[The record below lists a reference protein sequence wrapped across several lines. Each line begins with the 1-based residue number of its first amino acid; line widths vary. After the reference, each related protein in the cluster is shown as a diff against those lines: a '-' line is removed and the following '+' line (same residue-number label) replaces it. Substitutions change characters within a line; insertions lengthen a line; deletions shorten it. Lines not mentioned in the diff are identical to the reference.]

1 MGVIKLSRPVDRTG
15 TLKAIEKRRCEMS
28 LAEFVKAAWHII
40 EPGQEYIHGFH
51 IDFICAHLE
60 AITDGE
66 LNDDGTYY
74 NRLLVN
80 VPPGTMKSLLIGV
93 FWPAWEWGPRN
104 MPHMR
109 YVCASHSLDLAIRD
123 SLRMRR
129 LVTSEWYQMH
139 WGDRVQITGDQ
150 NAKAKFETV
159 ATGFR
164 QACAFTG
171 ITGYRGDRVICLP
184 HDAMVLTS
192 EGWLPIGKIVDDQL
206 PVMIAGHNGD
216 SMTWQEIEAYERNA
230 ASPLI
235 SIRTAEGGFECTG
248 NHLVYVKDKGWIE
261 AEQVCEGDG
270 VYMSPLWKPRG
281 AGEVLHTPVLPGP
294 PAKGHARAQHQAVPE
309 VRDAS
314 VPTAVG
320 LEENA
325 EGRVLQPPMR
335 VIGGHQREVDWRTGY
350 IDLSTLPVP
359 VPAVTV
365 GGQEG
370 QVVFPAVCGLVDMG
384 SERSSHPGEALRG
397 VRSDLQAEGQ
407 DDLHVFAGLCG
418 KAALKVPARRGEWP
432 LHPRQKQA
440 GIPAGVDA
448 ELQGVDPREGR
459 EHLSGLRL
467 DGDGADPACASHQ
480 LHQRGLGPAE
490 PDHGLQTLSRFD
502 ARVVAE
508 PTGMVCQTVTSV
520 ERSSRSVDATYN
532 LRVGPNH
539 NYFANGFLLHNCD
552 DPHSVDDANSDA
564 KRETVTTLFK
574 EAVTSRLNNPD
585 RSAIVVV
592 MQRLHEHDVSGVIL
606 DNDMGYDHIMLPM
619 RFDPNRACVTRLG
632 YADPREIDG
641 ELLFPDR
648 FPEHVVDR
656 DEAAMGPY
664 ATAGQYAQSPEPR
677 GGGIVKDVWWK
688 LWDKPEYPPI
698 EFIVASLDTA
708 YTTKS
713 ENDPS
718 ALTIWGVFSASGEQ
732 ASTRMVDRYGRPIES
747 ATAVQSEALGAT
759 AKVMMMYAWQG
770 KLEIGELVVKVE
782 EICTRMR
789 VDLLLI
795 ENKAAGHSVAQEIRR
810 VFNSASFAVQ
820 MYDPKTLDK
829 VARLYSIQH
838 IFSEGMVYAPN
849 KDWAEMVIRQTSSFP
864 RGAHDDLV
872 DTVSMGLKHLRDVG
886 MLTRAPE
893 RLAEIEDSKVFHG
906 NNQDAPL
913 YNA

>member
-1 MGVIKLSRPVDRTG
+1 MGVI
-15 TLKAIEKRRCEMS
+15 TLPRGIDMVATRKVVEKKRCELS
-28 LAEFVKAAWHII
+28 LSAFVKAAWSVI
-40 EPGQEYIHGFH
+40 EPSQPYIEGFH
-51 IDFICAHLE
+51 IEFVCAHLE
-60 AITDGE
+60 AITNGE
-66 LNDDGTYY
+66 MNDDGTFY

-80 VPPGTMKSLLIGV
+80 IPPGTMKSLLIGV

-104 MPHMR
+104 MPNMR
-109 YVCASHSLDLAIRD
+109 YVCASHSLELAIRD

-129 LVTSEWYQMH
+129 LVTSEWYQGH

-150 NAKAKFETV
+150 NAKAKFETT
-159 ATGFR
+159 ATGSR

-184 HDAMVLTS
+184 HEAMVLSS
-192 EGWLPIGKIVDDQL
+192 EGWMPIGKIVDERL
-206 PVMIAGHNGD
+206 PVRIAGHDGD
-216 SMTWQEIEAYERNA
+216 TTTWQEIEAYERNPA
-230 ASPLI
+230 APLV
-235 SIRTAEGGFECTG
+235 SIRTADGGFECTG

-270 VYMSPLWKPRG
+270 VYMSPLWPTCGRQ
-281 AGEVLHTPVLPGP
+281 EVLHVPVLSGLPSEG
-294 PAKGHARAQHQAVPE
+294 GSGTEHQAVPE
-309 VRDAS
+309 VRSACISGASALEADAKR
-314 VPTAVG
+314 G
-320 LEENA
+320 
-325 EGRVLQPPMR
+325 VLQPPMC
-335 VIGGHQREVDWRTGY
+335 VIGGHQRDVDWRTGY
-350 IDLSTLPVP
+350 LDLSKVP
-359 VPAVTV
+359 DAIYS
-365 GGQEG
+365 QEIGSETG
-370 QVVFPAVCGLVDMG
+370 QVLFPDMCQFIDMG
-384 SERSSHPGEALRG
+384 SERSSPSRDSLCRMREGI
-397 VRSDLQAEGQ
+397 QADKPQGH
-407 DDLHVFAGLCG
+407 DVFTGLCG
-418 KAALKVPARRGEWP
+418 KASVKVCAGEGEWP
-432 LHPRQKQA
+432 ICAWGSPEAVSSGL
-440 GIPAGVDA
+440 DA
-448 ELQGVDPREGR
+448 ELQSINQGQGWEYLPDV
-459 EHLSGLRL
+459 L
-467 DGDGADPACASHQ
+467 DITAEPTRPSHQ
-480 LHQRGLGPAE
+480 LHQGGLGPSE
-490 PDHGLQTLSRFD
+490 PDYGMQTLSRFS

-508 PTGMVCQTVTSV
+508 PTGMVCQVVTSV

-564 KRETVTTLFK
+564 KREGVTNLFK

-592 MQRLHEHDVSGVIL
+592 MQRLHERDVSGIIL

-619 RFDPNRACVTRLG
+619 RFDPSRACVTRLG
-632 YADPREIDG
+632 YADPREFDG

-677 GGGIVKDVWWK
+677 GGGIVKDQWWR
-688 LWDKPEYPPI
+688 LWDKGEYPAI
-698 EFIVASLDTA
+698 EYIVAALDTA
-708 YTTKS
+708 YTTKA

-732 ASTRMVDRYGRPIES
+732 EATRMVDRYGRTIEGAN
-747 ATAVQSEALGAT
+747 ATQSEALGAT

-770 KLEIGELVVKVE
+770 HLEIGDLVVKVE
-782 EICTRMR
+782 EICTRMK
-789 VDLLLI
+789 VDVLLI

-810 VFNSASFAVQ
+810 VFNHARFGVQ

-893 RLAEIEDSKVFHG
+893 RMAEIEDSKVFHG
-906 NNQDAPL
+906 NGGDVPL

>member
-1 MGVIKLSRPVDRTG
+1 MGVIKLSRPVDRAG
-15 TLKAIEKRRCEMS
+15 TLRAIEKRKCEVS

-40 EPGQEYIHGFH
+40 EPGQPYVHGFH

-66 LNDDGTYY
+66 LNDDGTFY

-139 WGDRVQITGDQ
+139 WGDRVKITGDQ
-150 NAKAKFETV
+150 NAKAKFETT

-171 ITGYRGDRVICLP
+171 ITGYRGDRVI
-184 HDAMVLTS
+184 V
-192 EGWLPIGKIVDDQL
+192 
-206 PVMIAGHNGD
+206 
-216 SMTWQEIEAYERNA
+216 
-230 ASPLI
+230 
-235 SIRTAEGGFECTG
+235 
-248 NHLVYVKDKGWIE
+248 
-261 AEQVCEGDG
+261 
-270 VYMSPLWKPRG
+270 
-281 AGEVLHTPVLPGP
+281 
-294 PAKGHARAQHQAVPE
+294 
-309 VRDAS
+309 
-314 VPTAVG
+314 
-320 LEENA
+320 
-325 EGRVLQPPMR
+325 
-335 VIGGHQREVDWRTGY
+335 
-350 IDLSTLPVP
+350 
-359 VPAVTV
+359 
-365 GGQEG
+365 
-370 QVVFPAVCGLVDMG
+370 
-384 SERSSHPGEALRG
+384 
-397 VRSDLQAEGQ
+397 
-407 DDLHVFAGLCG
+407 
-418 KAALKVPARRGEWP
+418 
-432 LHPRQKQA
+432 
-440 GIPAGVDA
+440 
-448 ELQGVDPREGR
+448 
-459 EHLSGLRL
+459 
-467 DGDGADPACASHQ
+467 
-480 LHQRGLGPAE
+480 
-490 PDHGLQTLSRFD
+490 
-502 ARVVAE
+502 
-508 PTGMVCQTVTSV
+508 
-520 ERSSRSVDATYN
+520 
-532 LRVGPNH
+532 
-539 NYFANGFLLHNCD
+539 D

-564 KRETVTTLFK
+564 KRKTATDLFK

-592 MQRLHEHDVSGVIL
+592 MQRLHEADVSGIIL

-648 FPEHVVDR
+648 FPLHVVER

-677 GGGIVKDVWWK
+677 GGGIVKDAWWK
-688 LWDKPEYPPI
+688 LWDKPEYPGI
-698 EFIVASLDTA
+698 EYIVAALDTA
-708 YTTKS
+708 YTEKS

-759 AKVMMMYAWQG
+759 SKVMLMYAWQD
-770 KLEIGELVVKVE
+770 KLNIGPLVEKVE
-782 EICTRMR
+782 ELCTRMR

-810 VFNSASFAVQ
+810 VYNSASFAVQ

-893 RLAEIEDSKVFHG
+893 RMAEIEDSKVFHG

>member
-1 MGVIKLSRPVDRTG
+1 MGLIQLPRPVDKAG
-15 TLKAIEKRRCEMS
+15 TLKAIEKRKCEMS

-40 EPGQEYIHGFH
+40 EPGQPYVHGWH

-60 AITDGE
+60 AITDGV
-66 LNDDGTYY
+66 LNDDDTFY

-80 VPPGTMKSLLIGV
+80 IPPGTMKSLLIGV

-129 LVTSEWYQMH
+129 LVTDSWYQDH
-139 WGDRVQITGDQ
+139 WGDRVKITGDQ
-150 NAKAKFETV
+150 NAKAKFETT

-171 ITGYRGDRVICLP
+171 ITGYRGDRVI
-184 HDAMVLTS
+184 V
-192 EGWLPIGKIVDDQL
+192 
-206 PVMIAGHNGD
+206 
-216 SMTWQEIEAYERNA
+216 
-230 ASPLI
+230 
-235 SIRTAEGGFECTG
+235 
-248 NHLVYVKDKGWIE
+248 
-261 AEQVCEGDG
+261 
-270 VYMSPLWKPRG
+270 
-281 AGEVLHTPVLPGP
+281 
-294 PAKGHARAQHQAVPE
+294 
-309 VRDAS
+309 
-314 VPTAVG
+314 
-320 LEENA
+320 
-325 EGRVLQPPMR
+325 
-335 VIGGHQREVDWRTGY
+335 
-350 IDLSTLPVP
+350 
-359 VPAVTV
+359 
-365 GGQEG
+365 
-370 QVVFPAVCGLVDMG
+370 
-384 SERSSHPGEALRG
+384 
-397 VRSDLQAEGQ
+397 
-407 DDLHVFAGLCG
+407 
-418 KAALKVPARRGEWP
+418 
-432 LHPRQKQA
+432 
-440 GIPAGVDA
+440 
-448 ELQGVDPREGR
+448 
-459 EHLSGLRL
+459 
-467 DGDGADPACASHQ
+467 
-480 LHQRGLGPAE
+480 
-490 PDHGLQTLSRFD
+490 
-502 ARVVAE
+502 
-508 PTGMVCQTVTSV
+508 
-520 ERSSRSVDATYN
+520 
-532 LRVGPNH
+532 
-539 NYFANGFLLHNCD
+539 D

-564 KRETVTTLFK
+564 KRETVTNLFK

-592 MQRLHEHDVSGVIL
+592 MQRLHEADVSGVIL

-641 ELLFPDR
+641 ELLFEDR
-648 FPEHVVDR
+648 FPLHVVER

-677 GGGIVKDVWWK
+677 GGGIVKDAWWK
-688 LWDKPEYPPI
+688 LWDKPEYPGI
-698 EFIVASLDTA
+698 EYIVASLDTA

-732 ASTRMVDRYGRPIES
+732 ASTRMVDRYGRTIDG

-759 AKVMMMYAWQG
+759 AKVMLMYAWQG

-782 EICTRMR
+782 EICSRMR

-795 ENKAAGHSVAQEIRR
+795 ENKAAGHSVAQELRR
-810 VFNSASFAVQ
+810 VFNTAKFAVQ

-893 RLAEIEDSKVFHG
+893 RMAEIEDSKVFHG
-906 NNQDAPL
+906 NSGNVPL

>member
-1 MGVIKLSRPVDRTG
+1 MGLIKLDRPFDKVG
-15 TLKAIEKRRCEMS
+15 TIKAIEKRKCEMS
-28 LAEFVKAAWHII
+28 LAEFVKRAWHVI
-40 EPGQEYIHGFH
+40 EPGQSYIHGWH

-60 AITDGE
+60 AITDGV
-66 LNDDGTYY
+66 LNDDGTFY

-93 FWPAWEWGPRN
+93 FWPAWEWGPRGK
-104 MPHMR
+104 PHMR

-129 LVTSEWYQMH
+129 LVTSEWYQGH
-139 WGDRVQITGDQ
+139 WGDVVKITGDQ
-150 NAKAKFETV
+150 NAKAKFETT

-184 HDAMVLTS
+184 HDAMVLSS
-192 EGWLPIGKIVDDQL
+192 EGWMPIGKIVDERL
-206 PVMIAGHNGD
+206 PVRIAGHDGD
-216 SMTWQEIEAYERNA
+216 ATTWQEIEAYERNPA
-230 ASPLI
+230 APLVN
-235 SIRTAEGGFECTG
+235 IRTASGGFECTG

-270 VYMSPLWKPRG
+270 VYMSPLWQPCG
-281 AGEVLHTPVLPGP
+281 GQEVLHVPVLSGSP
-294 PAKGHARAQHQAVPE
+294 PEGCSGAEHQDVPE
-309 VRDAS
+309 VQSARISDAS
-314 VPTAVG
+314 A
-320 LEENA
+320 LETDA
-325 EGRVLQPPMR
+325 ERRVLQPPMR
-335 VIGGHQREVDWRTGY
+335 VIGGHQRDVDWRTGY
-350 IDLSTLPVP
+350 LDLSALLD
-359 VPAVTV
+359 AVHPESI
-365 GGQEG
+365 GGQES
-370 QVVFPAVCGLVDMG
+370 QVVFADVRQFVDMG
-384 SERSSHPGEALRG
+384 SERSSPSGDALRG
-397 VRSDLQAEGQ
+397 MREGLQAGQ
-407 DDLHVFAGLCG
+407 QEEHNVLSGLCG
-418 KAALKVPARRGEWP
+418 KASIQVPEGRGERSIC
-432 LHPRQKQA
+432 PRGPSEA
-440 GIPAGVDA
+440 IPGGMDA
-448 ELQGVDPREGR
+448 ELQGVHQGEGR
-459 EHLSGLRL
+459 ELLSGLH
-467 DGDGADPACASHQ
+467 GVGAEPSRPSYQ
-480 LHQRGLGPAE
+480 LHQGGLGASE
-490 PDHGLQTLSRFD
+490 PDHGVQTLSRFD

-508 PTGMVCQTVTSV
+508 PTGMVCQTVISV
-520 ERSSRSVDATYN
+520 EKSSRSVEATYN

-564 KRETVTTLFK
+564 KRETTTTLFK

-585 RSAIVVV
+585 ESAIVVV
-592 MQRLHEHDVSGVIL
+592 MQRLHEQDVSGVIL
-606 DNDMGYDHIMLPM
+606 ENDMGYDHIMLPM
-619 RFDPNRACVTRLG
+619 RFDPSRACVTRLG

-641 ELLFPDR
+641 ELLFEDR
-648 FPEHVVDR
+648 FPQHVVDR

-677 GGGIVKDVWWK
+677 GGGIVKDSWWK
-688 LWDKPEYPPI
+688 LWDRHEYPGI
-698 EFIVASLDTA
+698 EYIVASLDTA
-708 YTTKS
+708 YTTKA

-718 ALTIWGVFSASGEQ
+718 ALTIWGVFSAPGET
-732 ASTRMVDRYGRPIES
+732 STTRSVDRYGRTIEI
-747 ATAVQSEALGAT
+747 ATSYQSEALGAT
-759 AKVMMMYAWQG
+759 SKVMMMYAWQG
-770 KLEIGELVVKVE
+770 KLTIGDLVVKVE

-849 KDWAEMVIRQTSSFP
+849 KDWAEMVIRQVSSFP
-864 RGAHDDLV
+864 RGKHDDLV

-906 NNQDAPL
+906 NNSSAPL
-913 YNA
+913 YNI